1 MSLIFLH
8 VSRQKRTET
17 TKTKEV
23 IPTTP
28 RKEKALQALLVS
40 RTRAEAAKAAGIGE
54 STLREYLKDPE
65 FLERYREAF
74 GNLVQDAT
82 RQAQQALALAI
93 STLTEIMGNTD
104 EQATARI
111 QAARSTLEYAMRL
124 TEQSDILEQI
134 RELEKWRDET
144 DGKH

>member
-1 MSLIFLH
+1 M
-8 VSRQKRTET
+8 T
-17 TKTKEV
+17 T
-23 IPTTP
+23 TTP

-40 RTRAEAAKAAGIGE
+40 RTRAEAAKAAGVSE
-54 STLREYLKDPE
+54 STLRAYMKDPE
-65 FLERYREAF
+65 FMERCREAF

-82 RQAQQALALAI
+82 RQAQQALSLAI

-111 QAARSTLEYAMRL
+111 QAARSTLEYTLRL
-124 TEQSDILEQI
+124 TEQTDILEQL
-134 RELEKWRDET
+134 RELEKWREET

>member
-1 MSLIFLH
+1 M
-8 VSRQKRTET
+8 RGY
-17 TKTKEV
+17 
-23 IPTTP
+23 
-28 RKEKALQALLVS
+28 LQ
-40 RTRAEAAKAAGIGE
+40 
-54 STLREYLKDPE
+54 DPE

-82 RQAQQALALAI
+82 RQAQQALTLAI

-111 QAARSTLEYAMRL
+111 QAARSTLEYALKL
-124 TEQSDILEQI
+124 TEQTDILEQL
-134 RELEKWRDET
+134 RELERWKEET